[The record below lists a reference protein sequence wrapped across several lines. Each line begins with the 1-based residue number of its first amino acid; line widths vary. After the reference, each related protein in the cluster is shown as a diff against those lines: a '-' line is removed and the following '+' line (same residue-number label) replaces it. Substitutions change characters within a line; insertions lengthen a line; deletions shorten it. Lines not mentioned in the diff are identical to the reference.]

1 MPRSW
6 MPNAVQRSDEKV
18 DELQKV
24 TATEQTNARTI
35 NKKNRLRHE
44 SPTLR
49 QYKEIPDIPIE

>member
-1 MPRSW
+1 